1 MLGFLKNQKSK
12 FSTFDEKIKEGQR
25 LKISS
30 QFAGMFIPVNTLI

>member
-12 FSTFDEKIKEGQR
+12 CCTFDEKIKEGQR

-30 QFAGMFIPVNTLI
+30 QFTGMFIPVNMFI